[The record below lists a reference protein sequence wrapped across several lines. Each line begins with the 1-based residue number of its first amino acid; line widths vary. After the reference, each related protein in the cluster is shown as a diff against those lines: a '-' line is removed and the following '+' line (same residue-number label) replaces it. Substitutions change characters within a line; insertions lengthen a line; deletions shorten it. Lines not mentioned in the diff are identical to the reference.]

1 MSRSFSMATK
11 EFWQF
16 MIFVHSVA
24 AHWQRPSRWFLQWAL
39 KFVRFPLPFS
49 AITLLMATSPSPIS
63 AQNEHFYGQVAKT
76 RPYLWLYL
84 QRFLAD
90 VGQIEIV
97 KEAIA
102 RFARLNSKNV
112 LVVVDPA
119 MGDDGALYPT
129 LNSEFVTHMRAL
141 TKEADVITPITR
153 KPVYCLINPTIRR
166 LPTMTPCKTFVAR
179 LPVVIKNKKL
189 SSPVFRLKKDKLRW
203 RATTQ
208 RLVLITTSV
217 RRAFLLRP
225 AEQAIYSQVF

>member
-1 MSRSFSMATK
+1 MDK
-11 EFWQF
+11 WQKLGLTYDC
-16 MIFVHSVA
+16 IYS
-24 AHWQRPSRWFLQWAL
+24 
-39 KFVRFPLPFS
+39 
-49 AITLLMATSPSPIS
+49 
-63 AQNEHFYGQVAKT
+63 G
-76 RPYLWLYL
+76 
-84 QRFLAD
+84 FLAD
-90 VGQIEIV
+90 IGQIESV

-141 TKEADVITPITR
+141 TKEADVITPNYTEA
-153 KPVYCLINPTIRR
+153 CLLLDQPYNSTAPDHDT
-166 LPTMTPCKTFVAR
+166 LQTFVAR